1 MMERDKISINDE
13 CVIYPDQLCFQIVNP
28 VSVRTSQIKF
38 EKEPM
43 YVRSINNNVVKAVS
57 TSIRTY
63 NRQNL
68 IHKSKTK

>member
-1 MMERDKISINDE
+1 MERDKISIDNK
-13 CVIYPDQLCFQIVNP
+13 CHIYPDQMCFQIINP

-38 EKEPM
+38 KKNPTW
-43 YVRSINNNVVKAVS
+43 VRSINTNVVKAVS

>member
-1 MMERDKISINDE
+1 MIRDKISINDE
-13 CVIYPDQLCFQIVNP
+13 CVIYHDQLCFQIVNP

-38 EKEPM
+38 KKEPM

-63 NRQNL
+63 NRQNF